1 MYCTLL
7 TESGIVTVS
16 IESTTDKLS
25 LDPGS
30 SIVNRHAFNYWVPYI
45 TTSRPHLIHH
55 HHPKTPDPFS
65 YVFGHAVQ

>member
-7 TESGIVTVS
+7 TESGIVTV
-16 IESTTDKLS
+16 STTDKLS

-30 SIVNRHAFNYWVPYI
+30 SIVNRHAFNYWVYYL
-45 TTSRPHLIHH
+45 TTSRPYLIHR
-55 HHPKTPDPFS
+55 HPKTPDPFS